1 MITWKVQPKTHTFH
15 SAKTGDGDGEVFNLN
30 GEYTELIITAKGAN
44 SWDGTVTFRASQDGT
59 NFSDIIG
66 SRIDTA
72 ALATTYTG
80 TTVYLFQ
87 FNVSGITKFKC
98 PVSGATT
105 GNVTVTGSAVVGSN

>member
-15 SAKTGDGDGEVFNLN
+15 SAETGKVDGKVFNLN
-30 GEYTELIITAKGAN
+30 GEYTELIITTKGAD
-44 SWDGTVTFRASQDGT
+44 SWDGTVTFKASQDGT

-66 SRIDTA
+66 SRMDTA

-80 TTVYLFQ
+80 TDVCLFR
-87 FNVSGITKFKC
+87 FNVSGIVKFYC
-98 PVSGATT
+98 PISGTTT